1 MKLTKSDR
9 EAFVKACL
17 DDVPSVDYH
26 EVARTKAM
34 AWAKARMP
42 DCVAKT
48 YELDTNWINTVWV
61 PMPGSICDVYL
72 PVIGE
77 HDCIEKLDPDFWKE
91 LNELNVKNREQ
102 SKTQQKLREELTG
115 AIAQCS
121 TLKQAQERLPEFV
134 KYLPADRSGERMVNL
149 PVANL
154 ISHLTAAGWPKDQPL
169 AQGAQA

>member
-42 DCVAKT
+42 DCVAKA
-48 YELDTNWINTVWV
+48 YELDTNWINTTWV
-61 PMPGSICDVYL
+61 FMPGSLCSVYL
-72 PVIGE
+72 PVPENTSIS
-77 HDCIEKLDPDFWKE
+77 DLDPDFWKE
-91 LNELNVKNREQ
+91 LEELDVKNREQ
-102 SKTQQKLREELTG
+102 SEIRQKLREELTG